1 VNRSASLPSFAEP
14 LPVAVNGSP
23 ARLGSPQNGAARIDA
38 GNSGGPILSAQ
49 PAGAGSDESSTGPA
63 LTEDR
68 LTVLKASETFSTED
82 RPQFRVIKNEPFST
96 KKSPQV
102 PLQQELI
109 NSDLKSW
116 KRLKGK
122 PPIPEKHVL
131 NPSGKRQIGRRIRT
145 GYEILRRVP
154 CCDCGKES
162 RLVAGYISATQI
174 LGLEREG
181 YEIKVGIIK
190 NILRKKAGGIDRRLL
205 DLRCPRC
212 ESRRQGSSVQVVE
225 AL

>member
-1 VNRSASLPSFAEP
+1 VT
-14 LPVAVNGSP
+14 VNGSP
-23 ARLGSPQNGAARIDA
+23 ARLRPPQTEAAGDNAGSF
-38 GNSGGPILSAQ
+38 GGHTMADQ
-49 PAGAGSDESSTGPA
+49 PAGVDSEESSDGPVLA
-63 LTEDR
+63 KNR
-68 LTVLKASETFSTED
+68 PSVLKAGETFSTED
-82 RPQFRVIKNEPFST
+82 GPQFRIIKNDPFST

-102 PLQQELI
+102 PSQQELI

-116 KRLKGK
+116 RRLKGK

-145 GYEILRRVP
+145 GYEILRRAP

-205 DLRCPRC
+205 NLRCPRC
-212 ESRRQGSSVQVVE
+212 ESRRQGDSLQVVE
-225 AL
+225 AS